1 MVDTKFCAGLSTFS
15 MDSLSWHV
23 EHWSLVIKIM
33 GDVSSHC
40 AAQMLFVLLN

>member
-1 MVDTKFCAGLSTFS
+1 VVDAKFCAGLTTFF
-15 MDSLSWHV
+15 MGSLSWHV
-23 EHWSLVIKIM
+23 EHWSLVIKTM